1 MSHILSEI
9 PVPYQWQ
16 VLGSL
21 RLAPG
26 FIPGPTFSALPAK
39 TPAPAGRQNIY
50 FAPSNFDGSLVVP
63 CIVSGPTLQLFV
75 VGCPHVWKCHA
86 VCRPITHNTHRRRC
100 SNYRGHLPACV
111 GQRFNV
117 KYGKSTPRII
127 LQRLILF
134 QWIAKNCPKYKM
146 ILMSQENVKSFW
158 YVHQHRRKNSAVTR
172 KIWQLFQDPMIV

>member
-9 PVPYQWQ
+9 LVPYQWQ

-21 RLAPG
+21 RLAPC
-26 FIPGPTFSALPAK
+26 FIPRPTFSALPAK

-50 FAPSNFDGSLVVP
+50 FAPSNFDGSLLVP
-63 CIVSGPTLQLFV
+63 CIVSGPPFQLFV

-86 VCRPITHNTHRRRC
+86 VCRPITHNSHRRRC

-127 LQRLILF
+127 RQRSILF

-146 ILMSQENVKSFW
+146 ISML
-158 YVHQHRRKNSAVTR
+158 
-172 KIWQLFQDPMIV
+172 